1 MLFESAV
8 RRAKLR
14 MKKRMYS
21 TDKKRWL
28 TKNYSDLKAFED
40 QNLYSMLETLKQVE
54 AGKSLARYGD
64 GEITLMDGDDID
76 FQQADATLAIELNL
90 ILTNQ
95 NENLIV
101 CLPTIL
107 KACNDYE
114 ENWWLKFWYVRW
126 ADLKTK
132 LNFNQNYG
140 HSMVTRPDFFIM
152 YQEQAIQAWKKI
164 WNNKSAIFITGE
176 GSKLDVEHPLFDN
189 IAKKTKIYSL
199 SENAY
204 ADLDR
209 VMQQLTDCY
218 DQTHL
223 VLIALG
229 PSGTVLAY
237 RLAQQGYQAL
247 DIGHITSSYV
257 EAFAAA

>member
-1 MLFESAV
+1 
-8 RRAKLR
+8 
-14 MKKRMYS
+14 
-21 TDKKRWL
+21 
-28 TKNYSDLKAFED
+28 
-40 QNLYSMLETLKQVE
+40 
-54 AGKSLARYGD
+54 
-64 GEITLMDGDDID
+64 
-76 FQQADATLAIELNL
+76 IELNL

-176 GSKLDVEHPLFDN
+176 GSKLDVEHP
-189 IAKKTKIYSL
+189 
-199 SENAY
+199 
-204 ADLDR
+204 
-209 VMQQLTDCY
+209 
-218 DQTHL
+218 
-223 VLIALG
+223 
-229 PSGTVLAY
+229 
-237 RLAQQGYQAL
+237 
-247 DIGHITSSYV
+247 
-257 EAFAAA
+257 